1 MNNFESVS
9 SRVSFSELE
18 EKILEI
24 WKKEEIFQ
32 RSINEK
38 SLDKTFSFYE
48 GPPTAN
54 GNPGIH
60 HVLSRAFK
68 DVIPR
73 YKTMQ
78 GYRVARKGGWDT
90 HGLPVELEVER
101 QLGLSSKREIE
112 EFGVAEFN
120 AQCRESVFRYVSEW
134 EKMTDRIGFWIDT
147 ENAYVTYSNDYI
159 ESAWSIIK
167 NLWDNDLVFKDF
179 RVTPHCPRCDT
190 SLSSHEVALGYKEE
204 TPDPGVT
211 VKFRISEKSKG
222 RFKKYISQ
230 NSMPIFFLAWT
241 TTPWTLSGNTAL
253 AISRQSKYSLVET
266 ENEKTKECV
275 ILASATIENLIG
287 SSAKILAEFEGE
299 ELLNSEYEALYPD
312 VINWVEP
319 LHFVEGRTQLLK
331 PDDPIPSRRIINSDE
346 VAIDEGTGIIHM
358 APAFGEVDYSMG
370 RQESLMFL
378 QPVRSDGTLIGGPG
392 DGMFAKEADT
402 HIIGDLKSRGLLF
415 KSQQIKHTYPF
426 CWRCDQ
432 PILYY
437 AKPSW
442 YIRTTTV
449 IDELISNNDRINW
462 VPSHIKNGRF
472 GGWLEGNVDWAISR
486 ERYWGTPLPIWIC
499 EKCGHI
505 DCIGSF
511 EELKKSGTLE
521 SLNELEKQT
530 KTFDPHRPFID
541 LIKIPCA
548 NCNTL
553 MTRTPEVA
561 DAWFDSGAM
570 PYAQWH
576 YPFENNDIF
585 SDSFPADFI
594 CEAVDQTRGW
604 FYTLHALAT
613 LLHHSN
619 SIDENISFKNV
630 ICLGLILDGNG
641 QKMSK
646 SKGNVVNPWDVI
658 NKHGADA
665 IRWYMYTA
673 SPPGNERRFSE
684 DLVGETARRFLS
696 TLWNTYSFFVTYAN
710 LTDFD
715 PAQQSDKDGLS
726 ELDLWIRSELQN
738 TVLQVT
744 ESLNAYELSEAA
756 RPIENFVNEM
766 SNWYVRRSRRRF
778 WRSGDDADS
787 RSAFRTLYECLVT
800 VAKLLAPFTP
810 FISESIYQNLVS
822 KHAKDTPDSVHLS
835 NWPVSKNEDIDPLL
849 NREMHIVQ
857 RMVSL
862 GRAARSKANV
872 RVRQPLALVIVV
884 PRTEEELHALK
895 RLSPIIAEELNVKD
909 VDVKANISEKISYSV
924 RPNLPVLG
932 PKFGKRIKEIS
943 DAITL
948 SNPVEI
954 VDVIRK
960 GEAVTLNG
968 YELSGSDLIVDIEP
982 IEGWAAAE
990 DSGYLTLIDTSITPE
1005 LRSEGLSREIVRR
1018 LQDLRRT
1025 ANLDVTDR
1033 VDIFYNITEDSLEL
1047 DEVIKTHLQYIA
1059 SETLAL
1065 SIQSNEPLQPSTQI
1079 DTTIEE
1085 MEITFALRASTQ

>member
-9 SRVSFSELE
+9 SRVSFSKLE
-18 EKILEI
+18 EEILEV
-24 WKKEEIFQ
+24 WKKEQVFQ

-38 SLDKTFSFYE
+38 SLNKTFSFYE

-73 YKTMQ
+73 FKTMQ

-101 QLGLSSKREIE
+101 QLGLSSKRDIE

-147 ENAYVTYSNDYI
+147 KNAYVTYSNNYI
-159 ESAWSIIK
+159 ESAWAIIK
-167 NLWDNDLVFKDF
+167 TLWDNNLVFKDF

-190 SLSSHEVALGYKEE
+190 SLSSHEVALGYKED

-211 VKFRISEKSKG
+211 VKFKVSENSKS
-222 RFKKYISQ
+222 RFKKYIAQDNIPVS
-230 NSMPIFFLAWT
+230 FLAWT

-253 AISRQSKYSLVET
+253 AVSRQSKYSLVEIENRGDT
-266 ENEKTKECV
+266 EYV
-275 ILASATIENLIG
+275 ILASATVDNLISDSG
-287 SSAKILAEFEGE
+287 KILAEFEGE

-319 LHFVEGRTQLLK
+319 LHFVDGRTQPLSSNDTFPK
-331 PDDPIPSRRIINSDE
+331 RRIINSEE
-346 VAIDEGTGIIHM
+346 VSIDEGTGIIHM
-358 APAFGEVDYSMG
+358 APAFGEVDYAMG
-370 RQESLMFL
+370 RQENLMFL

-402 HIIGDLKSRGLLF
+402 HIIGDLKNRGLLF

-432 PILYY
+432 PVLYY

-442 YIRTTTV
+442 YIRTTAV
-449 IDELISNNDRINW
+449 AEKLINNNDRINW
-462 VPSHIKNGRF
+462 VPSHIKKGRF
-472 GGWLEGNVDWAISR
+472 GSWLEGNVDWAISR

-499 EKCGHI
+499 SECGQI
-505 DCIGSF
+505 ECIGSF
-511 EELKKSGTLE
+511 EELKKYGTPD
-521 SLNELEKQT
+521 SLDELEKQT

-541 LIKIPCA
+541 LVKIPCKS
-548 NCNTL
+548 CKTL

-576 YPFENNDIF
+576 YPFENNDVF

-619 SIDENISFKNV
+619 SINENISFKNV

-658 NKHGADA
+658 EKHGADA

-673 SPPGNERRFSE
+673 SPPGNERRFSD

-710 LTDFD
+710 LTNFD
-715 PAQQSDKDGLS
+715 PSQETETDKLN
-726 ELDLWIRSELQN
+726 ELDQWIRSELQS

-744 ESLNAYELSEAA
+744 ESLNNYELSEAA

-800 VAKLLAPFTP
+800 TSQLLAPFTP
-810 FISESIYQNLVS
+810 FIAESMYLNLVS
-822 KHAKDTPDSVHLS
+822 QHRQNTPDSVHLS
-835 NWPVSKNEDIDPLL
+835 DWPEPKNEDINPLL
-849 NREMHIVQ
+849 NREMHVVQ

-872 RVRQPLALVIVV
+872 RVRQPLALAIVV
-884 PRTEEELHALK
+884 PRNEEELHALK
-895 RLSPIIAEELNVKD
+895 RLNHIIAEELNVKNVEVESD
-909 VDVKANISEKISYSV
+909 ISEKISYSI

-932 PKFGKRIKEIS
+932 PKFGKQIKEIS
-943 DAITL
+943 AAIA
-948 SNPVEI
+948 SNNPVEI
-954 VDVIRK
+954 VDTIRK
-960 GEAVTLNG
+960 GESLLLDG
-968 YELSGSDLIVDIEP
+968 YELSGGDLIVDIEP

-990 DSGYLTLIDTSITPE
+990 DGGYLTLIDISITSE

-1018 LQDLRRT
+1018 IQDLRRT
-1025 ANLDVTDR
+1025 ANLDVADR
-1033 VDIFYNITEDSLEL
+1033 IDVYYNINESSFEL
-1047 DEVIKTHLQYIA
+1047 DEVIETHRQYIA

-1065 SIQSNEPLQPSTQI
+1065 SIQSNEPLENATQI
-1079 DTTIEE
+1079 DTSIEG
-1085 MEITFALRASTQ
+1085 MKINFALNVSTH